1 MKKGFIRWGA
11 SVLIGFWILI
21 AGSWV
26 WAAVPLSLSEAIS
39 KGIKDNKQLQ
49 SLKETQQA
57 SEYDYR
63 SSYSKFFPKIG
74 LEGKYVKLNDSLK
87 LNLNDLREAIIGA
100 GTLSS
105 GAVVQQ
111 MIPSNPQLAGKI
123 TAGIQQKLNQAL
135 PDFTMEFQKDKFY
148 TVALT
153 LNQPLFT
160 GGKILA
166 NRNQKKAKLELDTL
180 QFEDQKSNVIIDII
194 DKYLTVKLLEKLL
207 IIRTDLVSNLENHK
221 DKTKVYMNQGLLNK
235 ALYMKV
241 VVTLEEAKRE
251 MLKTQKDFILAKR
264 AFKTLLGG
272 QYDDGIEFELTS
284 QLFLIESSSLKNLS
298 DYSSQALNNNLKL
311 GMLNAAY
318 KQLEQKR
325 RVAYSE
331 FMPQVA
337 LIGKYELHKSAL
349 TALEPEW
356 SIGVGASWNIFSG
369 ASDYY
374 SVRASSSELKSLKL
388 KQEHTR
394 ELILMET
401 EKYFQDFIKAR
412 EQYDFL
418 KSSYEL
424 AEENLRLNTGS
435 FAAGTVTSLDVVDAQ
450 LALEKV
456 KIEQFNAMYDMDIA
470 FARLLKVTGDIQSVT
485 KYQTSIGD

>member
-1 MKKGFIRWGA
+1 MKKGLIRWGA
-11 SVLIGFWILI
+11 SVLIGTWILG

-39 KGIKDNKQLQ
+39 KGVQDNKQLQ

-57 SEYDYR
+57 SVFDYR

-87 LNLNDLREAIIGA
+87 LDLNDLREAIIGA
-100 GTLSS
+100 SSLSS

-111 MIPSNPQLAGKI
+111 MIPTNPLVARQV
-123 TAGIQQKLNQAL
+123 TVGIQQKLDQAL

-160 GGKILA
+160 GGKIIA

-180 QFEDQKSNVIIDII
+180 QFEEQKSNVIIDII

-207 IIRTDLVSNLENHK
+207 TIKTDLVSNLENHK
-221 DKTKVYMNQGLLNK
+221 NKTKVYMNQGLLNK

-241 VVTLEEAKRE
+241 VVTLEDAKRE
-251 MLKTQKDFILAKR
+251 MLKTQKDFTLAKR

-272 QYDDGIEFELTS
+272 QYDDGVEFELTS

-298 DYSSQALNNNLKL
+298 DYSSQALNNNLNL

-337 LIGKYELHKSAL
+337 LIGRYELHKSAL

-374 SVRASSSELKSLKL
+374 SVRSSSSELKSLKL

-424 AEENLRLNTGS
+424 AEENLKLNTGS

-450 LALEKV
+450 LSLEKV

-485 KYQTSIGD
+485 QYQTSIGD